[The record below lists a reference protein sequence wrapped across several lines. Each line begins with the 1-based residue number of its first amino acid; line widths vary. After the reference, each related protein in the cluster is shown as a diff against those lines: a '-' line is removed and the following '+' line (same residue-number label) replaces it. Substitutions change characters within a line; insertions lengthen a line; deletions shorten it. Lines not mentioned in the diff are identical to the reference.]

1 MLLIRPYVEEDR
13 ADFRRL
19 ATDPK
24 VMEKVG
30 GALTPAKADA
40 LFDRFLRNEFLG
52 AFAVLTEELVGH
64 VALMMP
70 EKSNTPEISV
80 LIDPRHW
87 GKGYATSALRTVIE
101 NAFKMLPI
109 DAIRGTVDTDHK
121 ASIRVMEKAGMS
133 LEREAKDARGT
144 FLVYSV
150 ERP

>member
-13 ADFRRL
+13 ADFARL

-30 GALTPAKADA
+30 GALSREKADA

-52 AFAVLTEELVGH
+52 AFAVLTEEFVGH

-87 GKGYATSALRTVIE
+87 GKGYATSALKTVIE

-109 DAIRGTVDTDHK
+109 DAIRGTVDADHA
-121 ASIRVMEKAGMS
+121 ASIRVMEKAGMT
-133 LEREAKDARGT
+133 LEREARDAKGSY
-144 FLVYSV
+144 LVYSID
-150 ERP
+150 R